1 MSSKSTQFSSDN
13 QPQKRKGRGK
23 SERTKILESFKR
35 MSKTEEDFY
44 DLLAEKAFNPED
56 SFSYKELLNRLS
68 PMPKA
73 TTPCIEFELD
83 EKGSISQKA
92 EQIIAGISKGEIP
105 PDIGNQLIV
114 SMSALMNIKEK
125 TEFEE
130 RLKALES
137 ADQDS

>member
-73 TTPCIEFELD
+73 TAPCIEFELD